1 VRGENEALIQFSGQR
16 IFPSQNQCVNTKLKC
31 SNCGAEI
38 SNLTLSWGKKQWL
51 WALIAFVP
59 IIIFGIVM
67 FLIESPKGDFS
78 KDLQTTLLETRYS
91 TNRID
96 ILGKIMNSGKRTWNN
111 IDVKA
116 EFYGNNGRFLDEE
129 SGYISGSVKPGEEEN
144 FRLSLNKPADELLTN
159 SPSVILKV
167 TEAYNSSF

>member
-1 VRGENEALIQFSGQR
+1 
-16 IFPSQNQCVNTKLKC
+16 VNAKLKC

-51 WALIAFVP
+51 WMLIAFVP

-67 FLIESPKGDFS
+67 SLIESPKGDFS

-96 ILGKIMNSGKRTWNN
+96 VLGKITNSGKYKWSS

-116 EFYGNNGRFLDEE
+116 EFYDKNGRFLDEE
-129 SGYISGSVKPGEEEN
+129 SGYISGSVKPGEEDN
-144 FRLSLNKPADELLTN
+144 FRLSLNKPDDELLTN
-159 SPSVILKV
+159 SPNVIVKV
-167 TEAYNSSF
+167 TGAYNGSF